1 MEFERQAE
9 LASIGIKQTSSS
21 SGLDTYFAFY
31 NQRRPHTALDD
42 KSSDA
47 ASDLE
52 PRLLNC
58 STVSWV
64 TVLSTAMTYRREI
77 DGLRAL
83 AVVPVIFFHAGF
95 QTFSGGFVGV
105 DIFFVISGYL
115 ITSIILAEKQA
126 GNFSL
131 IRFYE
136 RRARRIL
143 PALFVVMFACVPF
156 AWVWLLPAEMN
167 SFSQSLVAVSAF
179 TSNIFFYLK
188 TNYFESAAE
197 QSPLIHTWSLAVEEQ
212 YYVLFPI
219 FLVLTCRLG
228 KQWTLAMLAI
238 VAMISLGIA
247 QWGSF
252 THPAFTFFLLPTRG
266 WELLVGALVA
276 FFLFARESDT
286 TKKTRISQSFSVIGL
301 LLITY
306 SILAFDKQTPFP
318 GFYALMPT
326 IGAALI
332 IMFAT
337 QQTFVGKV
345 LGSKLFVGVGLVS
358 YSAYLWH
365 QPLFSFARHRSI
377 VEPSKLLLLALT
389 VLALLLAYFS
399 WKYVETPFRKREC
412 IKRKQVLLYG
422 SVCSVFFVTFGLVG
436 YVNKGYP
443 DSFNRVPDS
452 VLTIKDIALPRAENG
467 WCFYSPNTRG
477 NLVGDKG
484 LQCFLGDKNSIARG
498 LLFGDS
504 FAGQYEPFWDIVGK
518 ERSVSIHSVTAPWC
532 HPSLTNESIGSP
544 SNMVHEQCLF
554 NRRYLENNFSNYDF
568 VIFGGD
574 WGSIISENKM
584 PGVYDAISS
593 AAKHTK
599 LVILMASPAQFELK
613 VGSLHEKLVFYDMN
627 FAKLKLNRHRD
638 LPAIEANQKL
648 EELAKKHTNVFY
660 IDRDS
665 MFNLDGIPSDVSKT
679 NIPFSLDGVH
689 ISIYGSKVAAYS
701 FLKTKKYVDF
711 IEATSQLKD

>member
-1 MEFERQAE
+1 
-9 LASIGIKQTSSS
+9 
-21 SGLDTYFAFY
+21 
-31 NQRRPHTALDD
+31 
-42 KSSDA
+42 
-47 ASDLE
+47 
-52 PRLLNC
+52 
-58 STVSWV
+58 
-64 TVLSTAMTYRREI
+64 MTYRREI
-77 DGLRAL
+77 DGLRTL
-83 AVVPVIFFHAGF
+83 AVVPVILFHAGF

-105 DIFFVISGYL
+105 DVFFVISGYL

-126 GNFSL
+126 GIFSL
-131 IRFYE
+131 ISFYE

-143 PALFVVMFACVPF
+143 PALFVVMFACLPF
-156 AWVWLLPAEMN
+156 AWMWLLPAEMN
-167 SFSQSLVAVSAF
+167 SFSQSIVAVSVF
-179 TSNIFFYLK
+179 SSNIFYYLK
-188 TNYFESAAE
+188 TNYFDTAAE

-212 YYVLFPI
+212 YYLFFPI
-219 FLVLTCRLG
+219 FLLLTWRSG
-228 KQWTLAMLAI
+228 KQWTVAMLAVI
-238 VAMISLGIA
+238 AMLSLAVA
-247 QWGSF
+247 QWGSL

-286 TKKTRISQSFSVIGL
+286 TKRARISQSFSAIGL
-301 LLITY
+301 FLITY
-306 SILAFDKQTPFP
+306 SVLAFDKQTPFP

-332 IMFAT
+332 ILFAT
-337 QQTFVGKV
+337 RQTFVGKV
-345 LGSKLFVGVGLVS
+345 LGSKLFVGIGLVS

-365 QPLFSFARHRSI
+365 QPLFAFARHRSI
-377 VEPSKLLLLALT
+377 VEPSKLLLLVLA

-399 WKYVETPFRKREC
+399 WKYVETPFRNREC
-412 IKRKQVLLYG
+412 IKRKQVLIYG
-422 SVCSVFFVTFGLVG
+422 SVCSVFLVTFGLVG

-452 VLTIKDIALPRAENG
+452 VLTIKDIELPRAENG
-467 WCFYSPNTRG
+467 WCFYSANKKENP
-477 NLVGDKG
+477 VGDKG
-484 LQCFLGDKNSIARG
+484 LQCFLGDKDSVARG

-518 ERSVSIHSVTAPWC
+518 ESSISINSVTAPWC
-532 HPSLTNESIGSP
+532 YPSLTNESIGSP
-544 SNMVHEQCLF
+544 SNKVYEQCLF

-568 VIFGGD
+568 VIFGGN
-574 WGSIISENKM
+574 WGSIDSENKM
-584 PGVYDAISS
+584 RGVYDAISS

-599 LVILMASPAQFELK
+599 LVILMASPAQFDLK

-638 LPAIEANQKL
+638 RAAIEANQKL

-679 NIPFSLDGVH
+679 NVPFSLDGVH

-701 FLKTKKYVDF
+701 FLKTKKYVHF
-711 IEATSQLKD
+711 FEATLKMKHINK